1 MTQTLQEI
9 SVENKTL
16 VLNKNQFYSD
26 KQIENSIDLSSIPS
40 NNNQFETFIRL
51 MPQEYLNSFESNE
64 QKNQFLRNV
73 YLNTYSNLI
82 QLFIKSQSNSV
93 FLKTKE
99 QLGTDFDGGQ
109 LFRSLNFFSVLDIPQ
124 LKDEVLNLFNN
135 NPCLVVN
142 TQPSTVVE
150 PLRAQMIK
158 ANLYLSCRAHIL
170 DFKLRKL
177 NLTSVYDNKEF
188 FTNDNTIVN
197 YLFSNYV
204 EKIKE
209 ISSNYYNSLIEI
221 LVDELN
227 NSLES
232 GTEFTNPITNKKIN
246 FILPFDENNKEINFL
261 SYLQFIFDSQFV
273 LMSNNLNLFF
283 DSTISKNGVSFKL
296 SNLLTTKQFFLN
308 SIPNVDKRALNTID
322 KNTFAY
328 FVDIKNNT
336 SDSDV
341 IVKLVVKTEIVSF
354 ADSYITL
361 AQSRE
366 VKINNAFATINDVP
380 EGLIN
385 NLKQQIEELQRFKT
399 LIEFVFPLQ
408 KILNFSGISTIL
420 LCSNY
425 YENSNTSFDQSL
437 ESCANIHYSILE
449 KNKEKECED
458 EKPDFNFSLGLNRE
472 IAKLAIQASVAIIKG
487 IEETYDPNIIIAN
500 KLKKGAELVGT
511 PDLSIIPYS
520 AYLMVPPPFGP
531 AIPLVPPWGF
541 VYWGISAAEAISND
555 TRNGING
562 LDLQVS
568 GSFGIKNPFKTAC

>member
-82 QLFIKSQSNSV
+82 QLFIKSQSNSI

-177 NLTSVYDNKEF
+177 NLTSVYDNREF
-188 FTNDNTIVN
+188 FTNDNTIVS

-232 GTEFTNPITNKKIN
+232 GTEFINPITNKKIN

-261 SYLQFIFDSQFV
+261 SYLRFIFDSQFL

-283 DSTISKNGVSFKL
+283 DTTVSKNGVSFKL
-296 SNLLTTKQFFLN
+296 S
-308 SIPNVDKRALNTID
+308 
-322 KNTFAY
+322 
-328 FVDIKNNT
+328 
-336 SDSDV
+336 
-341 IVKLVVKTEIVSF
+341 
-354 ADSYITL
+354 
-361 AQSRE
+361 
-366 VKINNAFATINDVP
+366 
-380 EGLIN
+380 
-385 NLKQQIEELQRFKT
+385 
-399 LIEFVFPLQ
+399 
-408 KILNFSGISTIL
+408 
-420 LCSNY
+420 
-425 YENSNTSFDQSL
+425 
-437 ESCANIHYSILE
+437 
-449 KNKEKECED
+449 
-458 EKPDFNFSLGLNRE
+458 
-472 IAKLAIQASVAIIKG
+472 
-487 IEETYDPNIIIAN
+487 
-500 KLKKGAELVGT
+500 
-511 PDLSIIPYS
+511 
-520 AYLMVPPPFGP
+520 
-531 AIPLVPPWGF
+531 
-541 VYWGISAAEAISND
+541 
-555 TRNGING
+555 
-562 LDLQVS
+562 
-568 GSFGIKNPFKTAC
+568 

>member
-82 QLFIKSQSNSV
+82 QLFIKSQSNSI

-177 NLTSVYDNKEF
+177 NLTSVYDNREF
-188 FTNDNTIVN
+188 FTNDNTIVS

-232 GTEFTNPITNKKIN
+232 GTEFINPITNKKIN

-261 SYLQFIFDSQFV
+261 SYLRFIFDSQFL

-283 DSTISKNGVSFKL
+283 DTTVSKNGVSFKL
-296 SNLLTTKQFFLN
+296 SNLLTTKQFFTN
-308 SIPNVDKRALNTID
+308 SIPNVEKITLSTLD
-322 KNTFAY
+322 KNTIAY
-328 FVDIKNNT
+328 FIDIKNNT

-341 IVKLVVKTEIVSF
+341 TVKLVVKTEIVSF

-366 VKINNAFATINDVP
+366 VKINNAFATISDVS

-385 NLKQQIEELQRFKT
+385 NLKEQIEGLQRFKT

-425 YENSNTSFDQSL
+425 YENSNTSFDESL
-437 ESCANIHYSILE
+437 EACANIHYSILE
-449 KNKEKECED
+449 KNKQKECED

-562 LDLQVS
+562 LDLQLS

>member
-82 QLFIKSQSNSV
+82 QLFIKSQSNSI

-188 FTNDNTIVN
+188 FTNDNTIVS

-232 GTEFTNPITNKKIN
+232 GTEFINPITNKKIN

-261 SYLQFIFDSQFV
+261 SYLRFIFDSQFL

-283 DSTISKNGVSFKL
+283 DTTVSKNGVSFKL
-296 SNLLTTKQFFLN
+296 SNLLTTKQFFTN
-308 SIPNVDKRALNTID
+308 SIPNVDKRTLSTLD

-328 FVDIKNNT
+328 FIDIKNNT

-341 IVKLVVKTEIVSF
+341 TVKLVVKTEIVSF

-366 VKINNAFATINDVP
+366 VKINNAFATISDVS

-385 NLKQQIEELQRFKT
+385 NLKEQIEGLQRFKT

-425 YENSNTSFDQSL
+425 YENSNTSFDESL
-437 ESCANIHYSILE
+437 EACANIHYSILE
-449 KNKEKECED
+449 KNKQKECED

-562 LDLQVS
+562 LDLQLS

>member
-1 MTQTLQEI
+1 MTQTFQEI

-26 KQIENSIDLSSIPS
+26 KQIQNSIDLSSIPS

-82 QLFIKSQSNSV
+82 QLFIKSQSNSI

-227 NSLES
+227 NSLEN
-232 GTEFTNPITNKKIN
+232 GTEFINPITNKKVN
-246 FILPFDENNKEINFL
+246 FVLPFDENNKEINFL

-283 DSTISKNGVSFKL
+283 DSTISKNGVTFKL

-308 SIPNVDKRALNTID
+308 SIPSVDKRALNTID

-408 KILNFSGISTIL
+408 KILNFSGISTML

>member
-261 SYLQFIFDSQFV
+261 SYLQFIFDSQFL

-283 DSTISKNGVSFKL
+283 DTTVSKNGVSFKL

-449 KNKEKECED
+449 KNKQKECED